1 MRNDSENREESFVY
15 PDIRQQVK
23 LRLSELIQYFETTLS
38 NILNVSIVEDVH
50 SHKDKKPIQGIKIH
64 YKDPEHKKGSKQA
77 ISITKREEWPKELA
91 LPLTINDAIK
101 AIKQGQKWL
110 IDSVC
115 EEINYTATACMDPKT
130 RKQALCR
137 PFVSQEWPWPNREPS
152 GKAIRALLS
161 VLETPPPKEFPH
173 WSESPHSLWNPR
185 AAFLDV
191 ARWAKTGLNKI
202 QKGLGNDFLKRVE
215 NRQSFDFL
223 KMTSDK
229 KVLEKISPPGLAL
242 LFLAEEEVKEGL
254 KRSAIAVDAGRPHH
268 DLFTG
273 WRTASGKHRRT
284 GSIKARYTASEE
296 RVELFDR
303 TKNKCVQLTI
313 DAEDGSLQEEIIK
326 ALRDTI
332 SPEGFKHWAAL
343 LLLMSKQGAR
353 QGWVRWTMEDH
364 LTALGY
370 SERVR
375 YNQQRLD
382 EIAKVIELFTK
393 IELIVYNPTGTI
405 RAESPLVHV
414 GTRYKR
420 LEKSRWQL
428 DGLELRI
435 NPLLYSGVRNME
447 TGKPGNQWF
456 PVPEELA
463 QIDHIRH
470 PNAIPLAL
478 LMAIRWHW
486 DLFQGDQHKKYHLA
500 LKGKNLLE
508 LADMEVGNT
517 NKKRTWIQ
525 LERELDELKNIG
537 LLGHWEWHGQARSQ
551 EGVCRFYPA
560 EWLLDR
566 TIRKLRPTE
575 TLPLDIPK
583 TGKELR
589 SWREGKGWTQA
600 ILAEHIGVSRKTII
614 RAEGQSDKKLTPSL
628 SKALK
633 KSSKTK

>member
-1 MRNDSENREESFVY
+1 MKNNLERKEDSFIY

-23 LRLSELIQYFETTLS
+23 SRLSELIKYFEEALS
-38 NILNVSIVEDVH
+38 ELVDISIVENIQ
-50 SHKDKKPIQGIKIH
+50 SYKDKKPIPGIKIN
-64 YKDPEHKKGSKQA
+64 YKDPERKTGAKRAILLVKKS
-77 ISITKREEWPKELA
+77 EWPKDLP

-101 AIKQGQKWL
+101 TVKNGQKLL

-115 EEINYTATACMDPKT
+115 EEISYTATACMDPKT

-137 PFVSQEWPWPNREPS
+137 PFVSREWPWSDKHSP
-152 GKAIRALLS
+152 GKSIRALLS
-161 VLETPPPKEFPH
+161 ILETPPPKEFPH
-173 WSESPHSLWNPR
+173 WSESPHSQWNPR

-191 ARWAKTGLNKI
+191 ARWAKPGLNKI

-223 KMTSDK
+223 EMTSNKQLLDR
-229 KVLEKISPPGLAL
+229 LNPPGLAL

-303 TKNKCVQLTI
+303 TKNKCVQLTV

-364 LTALGY
+364 LNALGY

-393 IELIVYNPTGTI
+393 LELIVYNPTGTI

-486 DLFQGDQHKKYHLA
+486 DLFQGDQQKKYYLA

-525 LERELDELKNIG
+525 LERELDELKKIG
-537 LLGHWEWHGQARSQ
+537 LLGRWEWHGQARSQ

-575 TLPLDIPK
+575 AIPIDIPK

-589 SWREGKGWTQA
+589 SWREEKGWTQA
-600 ILAEHIGVSRKTII
+600 NLAKHIGVSRKTII
-614 RAEGQSDKKLTPSL
+614 RAESQSDKKITSNL

-633 KSSKTK
+633 NSA

>member
-1 MRNDSENREESFVY
+1 MKNDTEKKDDSFIY
-15 PDIRQQVK
+15 PDIGQQVK
-23 LRLSELIQYFETTLS
+23 SRLSELIQYFDRS
-38 NILNVSIVEDVH
+38 LNQLLEISIVEGIQ
-50 SHKDKKPIQGIKIH
+50 SHKERKPCPGIKIH
-64 YKDPEHKKGSKQA
+64 YKDPERKTGAKQA
-77 ISITKREEWPKELA
+77 VLLVKKSEWPKELS
-91 LPLTINDAIK
+91 LPLTVGEAIK
-101 AIKQGQKWL
+101 AVKKGQKLL

-115 EEINYTATACMDPKT
+115 DEIKFAATACMDPKT

-137 PFVSQEWPWPNREPS
+137 PFVSREWPWSDKHIP

-161 VLETPPPKEFPH
+161 VLETPPPKEFPQ
-173 WSESPHSLWNPR
+173 WSESLHSQWNPR

-191 ARWAKTGLNKI
+191 ARWAKPGLNKI
-202 QKGLGNDFLKRVE
+202 QRGLGNNFLKRVE

-223 KMTSDK
+223 EVTSNK
-229 KVLEKISPPGLAL
+229 QVLNQLNPPGLAL
-242 LFLAEEEVKEGL
+242 LFLAEQEVKDGL

-303 TKNKCVQLTI
+303 TKNKCVQLAI

-364 LTALGY
+364 LNALGY
-370 SERVR
+370 SDRVR

-393 IELIVYNPTGTI
+393 LELIVYNPTGTV

-486 DLFQGDQHKKYHLA
+486 DLFQGDQQKKYYLA

-525 LERELDELKNIG
+525 LERELDELKKIG
-537 LLGHWEWHGQARSQ
+537 LLGHWEWHGQERSQ

-566 TIRKLRPTE
+566 TVRKLRPTE
-575 TLPLDIPK
+575 AIPIDIPK

-589 SWREGKGWTQA
+589 SWREEKGWTQA
-600 ILAEHIGVSRKTII
+600 TLAKHIGVSRKTII
-614 RAEGQSDKKLTPSL
+614 RAESQSDKKITASL

-633 KSSKTK
+633 NHA